1 MAISFDTWVKNNI
14 GKKIDADGVY
24 GVQCV
29 DLIKHYCVN
38 VIGIVKKYSDTWGNA
53 VDWYNGYSSKSWLVS
68 NFTRIANTASFIPQ
82 KGDVAVFKTSIANG
96 HIAVCN
102 GVGDTKS
109 FQAYDENY
117 NGTGAGMTLRT
128 FTYSGTRTLLGV
140 LRPKNQSNIVSTPTF
155 KVGNT
160 YTLTTN
166 INVRTGAGTNYTL
179 KKVSQLT
186 ADGKKNC
193 TSTKSSDYAVLK
205 KGTKV
210 TAQKVIKE
218 NNNIWLQ
225 IPSGYIAAYYN
236 KNIYVK

>member
-1 MAISFDTWVKNNI
+1 MNFDTWVKNNL

-38 VIGIVKKYSDTWGNA
+38 VLGISKKYSDAWGNA
-53 VDWYNGYSSKSWLVS
+53 VDWYNGFNNKSWLTA
-68 NFTRIANTASFIPQ
+68 NFTRIANTPTFVPK
-82 KGDVAVFKTSIANG
+82 KGDVAVFRTKSKNG

-102 GVGDTKS
+102 GIGDTKS

-128 FTYSGTRTLLGV
+128 FKYSGTRTLLGV
-140 LRPKNQSNIVSTPTF
+140 LRPKNQSNIVSEKF

-166 INVRTGAGTNYTL
+166 VKVRTGAGTNYTW
-179 KKVSQLT
+179 KKVGQLT
-186 ADGKKNC
+186 PSGQIRC
-193 TSTKSSDYAVLK
+193 TSQNKNDYAVLRKGIEIIPKAIK
-205 KGTKV
+205 KIGSD
-210 TAQKVIKE
+210 
-218 NNNIWLQ
+218 IWVE
-225 IPSGYIAAYYN
+225 IINGWVC
-236 KNIYVK
+236 VKYKSEFYAR

>member
-1 MAISFDTWVKNNI
+1 MNFDVWVKNNL

-38 VIGIVKKYSDTWGNA
+38 VLGISKKYSDAWGNA
-53 VDWYNGYSSKSWLVS
+53 VDWYNSFNNKSWLTT
-68 NFTRIANTASFIPQ
+68 NFTRIANTPSFVPQ
-82 KGDVAVFKTSIANG
+82 KGDVAVFKTKSKNG

-128 FTYSGTRTLLGV
+128 FKYSGTRTLLGV
-140 LRPKNQSNIVSTPTF
+140 LRPKNQSKIKNASKF
-155 KVGNT
+155 KVGSI

-166 INVRTGAGTNYTL
+166 VKVRTGAGTNYTW
-179 KKVSQLT
+179 KKVGQLT
-186 ADGKKNC
+186 VDGRKHC
-193 TSTKSSDYAVLK
+193 TSTKSTDFAVLK
-205 KGTKV
+205 SGTKV
-210 TAQKVIKE
+210 TAKTVKTIGSDV
-218 NNNIWLQ
+218 WLE
-225 IPSGYIAAYYN
+225 IPSGWIAACYN
-236 KNIYVK
+236 DSIYVK